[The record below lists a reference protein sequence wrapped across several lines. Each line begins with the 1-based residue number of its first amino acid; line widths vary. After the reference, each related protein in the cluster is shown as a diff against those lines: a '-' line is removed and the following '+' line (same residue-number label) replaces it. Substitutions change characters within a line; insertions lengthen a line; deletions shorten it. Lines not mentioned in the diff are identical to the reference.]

1 MDSYGKCHF
10 LHSGEGSNF
19 FNHCPSF
26 PYPSSST
33 KNTALLVSSDQV
45 LCKSK
50 QKSRRWF
57 FFCCGKHSR
66 VWPAHL
72 GKSKWLFNTDFI
84 LLLPRVRMAGRSVGS
99 QKKMSLPGCA
109 SSWVQLSIVEASLFQ
124 DVISCFLFTLWF
136 SFCSFSERA
145 DHSLVFQEH
154 PLCLVSWEMHFA
166 ILSHLWL
173 TFKVYS
179 SLPFHSHSSLGWS
192 LPACGT
198 SSSVPFLSC
207 AKSAKGHFKTFTLCA
222 CCVTMICVCW
232 CSLSVITGHS
242 DLCLFNLCW

>member
-1 MDSYGKCHF
+1 M
-10 LHSGEGSNF
+10 
-19 FNHCPSF
+19 
-26 PYPSSST
+26 
-33 KNTALLVSSDQV
+33 V
-45 LCKSK
+45 
-50 QKSRRWF
+50 F

-72 GKSKWLFNTDFI
+72 GKSKLLFNTNFI
-84 LLLPRVRMAGRSVGS
+84 LLLPRVRMAGRSVDS

-109 SSWVQLSIVEASLFQ
+109 SSWVQLSVVEASLFQ

-173 TFKVYS
+173 AFKVYS

-192 LPACGT
+192 LPAWGT